1 MGYAGSST
9 GLARGRESEMQSA
22 LLPFLLLRLHSHLE
36 VESRGLEGMYL
47 LM

>member
-1 MGYAGSST
+1 
-9 GLARGRESEMQSA
+9 MQSA
-22 LLPFLLLRLHSHLE
+22 LIPFLLLPLYPHLE